1 MRLMAKLAKKQAK
14 KRTAPW
20 QLLPLAQNK
29 QEKTKIVSS
38 VRTDIWQLAVTPELK
53 KHLRL
58 TVAEYRFFLKPLVL
72 ITYWNWRELSS
83 KTSKEKVNYL
93 EKLFH
98 QTKTNSQPKYRF
110 YFQKTVKNHSSF
122 RKFPSYLRRAAIADA
137 LGIVSSFVTRWN
149 KWKNSQRRFKKERPP
164 KLTASCNSYPSL
176 YKGQQ
181 ILYYED
187 FQTISLKIWDGNDW
201 VWTEK
206 IPVISFGKNRHKISA
221 NKLQSPALIANSK
234 KVHLSMPVATSA
246 PSRES
251 TDYVVSVDLGINT
264 TATVSVVGKN
274 GTVKARKFINPARD
288 IDRRDQRKMRI
299 KKKSRQSRIRTDE
312 NFSPNFCSGLY
323 RKSRNINR
331 EIARFAACEIVKLA
345 KKYDVKT
352 IVFEDLSKWKAKGG
366 RKGSQLKQGFHNW
379 CKDKI
384 VELTTNRWSELG
396 GEVVTVNPKYT
407 SAYAYDRTGKLRR
420 NTNNYSQALFSSGK
434 RYNADLNAS
443 YNIGARYWY
452 QIITK
457 AKYSRV
463 WEGKSSPHS
472 RRTPVTLATLWK
484 LKTCD
489 SVSCG

>member
-1 MRLMAKLAKKQAK
+1 MVKIAKKQAK
-14 KRTAPW
+14 KRTARCEETS
-20 QLLPLAQNK
+20 QLARSK
-29 QEKTKIVSS
+29 QKGKTKTVSS
-38 VRTDIWQLAVTPELK
+38 VRTDIWKLAVTPELRAQ
-53 KHLRL
+53 LCA
-58 TVAEYRFFLKPLVL
+58 TVGEYRFFLKPLVL
-72 ITYWNWRELSS
+72 IAYWNWSILSN

-93 EKLFH
+93 EKLCH
-98 QTKTNSQPKYRF
+98 QTKKNTQPKYGF
-110 YFQKTVKNHSSF
+110 YFQKALNNHPSF
-122 RKFPSYLRRAAIADA
+122 RKFPSYLRRAAIAAA

-149 KWKNSQRRFKKERPP
+149 LWKNSQRRFKKERPP

-181 ILYYED
+181 ILYHED
-187 FQTISLKIWDGNDW
+187 FQTVSLKIWDGNDW

-206 IPVISFGKNRHKISA
+206 IPVISFGKNRHKIQG

-234 KVHLSMPVATSA
+234 KLHLSMPVDTFV
-246 PSRES
+246 PSRKS
-251 TDYVVSVDLGINT
+251 TDYVVAIDLGINT
-264 TATVSVVGKN
+264 TATLSMVGKN

-299 KKKSRQSRIRTDE
+299 KKKSRQSRIRTGE
-312 NFSPNFCSGLY
+312 NFYHNFCSGLY

-331 EIARFAACEIVKLA
+331 EIARFVACEIVKFA
-345 KKYDVKT
+345 KQYEVKT

-384 VELTTNRWSELG
+384 VELTTNRWSEVG

-407 SAYAYDRTGKLRR
+407 SAYAYDGTGKLKRD
-420 NTNNYSQALFSSGK
+420 TNNYSQALFTSGK
-434 RYNADLNAS
+434 RYNADLNAA

-457 AKYSRV
+457 AKSSRV
-463 WEGKSSPHS
+463 WAGKSSPHS
-472 RRTPVTLATLWK
+472 RRTPVTLASLWE